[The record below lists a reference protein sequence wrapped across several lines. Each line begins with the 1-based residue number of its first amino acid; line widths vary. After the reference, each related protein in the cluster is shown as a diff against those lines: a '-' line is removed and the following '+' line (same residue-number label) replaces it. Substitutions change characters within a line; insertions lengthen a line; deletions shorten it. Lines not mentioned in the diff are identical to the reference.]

1 MSDTQMNYMAK
12 FSLDTSD
19 LMKGITGAAI
29 SFDAIMLAAKEA
41 FAIMKQGYDE
51 TLGRAIE
58 FSNAIE
64 DLADITGE
72 STDNIQRLRAAGL
85 AVGTDFESISGTIKM
100 FSQRIGDTG
109 TNGETLR
116 SKLAEIGVEVR
127 DSAGNYRSA
136 ADLYMEINR
145 ELEKMPNVYERNSLA
160 MDIYGKSWAN
170 VVDMIDDAER
180 ASKAFNEA
188 QPIDDADIQRAKEF
202 GIELDKIGAGL
213 NKIKVDIGMAILDWK
228 DAIDYVGNTMLI
240 DNSYKPQTAEERARK
255 ADRGT
260 GSQGDWQNVVK
271 KAEDIK
277 AAVDPFKGWTRDEV
291 ELQLQTDKVT
301 EAQEALNEGLEK
313 GADNVKELSAEYV
326 RQKDILKD
334 LIATQ
339 QKLKEVT
346 KPEEVAAVNLT
357 VLDSVNQHLGGY
369 EDRYGQVD
377 RLFQGIG
384 GMDQGNQ
391 YTQEMKALQA
401 RAIGASGGLGSQGLD
416 WRYTGENESIA
427 NEAMTLKAAYDKSTN
442 IYVNVPEGTPADM
455 ADRVAQAISR
465 ALAQQ
470 VAL

>member
-19 LMKGITGAAI
+19 LTKGITGAAI

-51 TLGRAIE
+51 TLGKAVAFSEAIHT
-58 FSNAIE
+58 
-64 DLADITGE
+64 LADITGE
-72 STDNIQRLRAAGL
+72 SEENIQRLRSAGK
-85 AVGTDFESISGTIKM
+85 AVGTDFDSIATTIRM

-109 TNGETLR
+109 TSGEQLR
-116 SKLAEIGVEVR
+116 AKLAEIGVEVR
-127 DSAGNYRSA
+127 DSAGNYRA
-136 ADLYMEINR
+136 ASDIYMEINR
-145 ELEKMPNVYERNSLA
+145 ELEKMPNVYERNTLA
-160 MDIYGKSWAN
+160 MDLYGRSWSS
-170 VVDMIDDAER
+170 VIDMISNAER

-188 QPIDDADIQRAKEF
+188 TPIDSEDIVRAKEF
-202 GIELDKIGAGL
+202 GIELDLIAAKL
-213 NKIKVDIGMAILDWK
+213 DKMKVNIGMAILDWR
-228 DAIDYVGNTMLI
+228 DAIDYVGNTMMI
-240 DNSYKPQTAEERARK
+240 DNSYKPQTADERARK

-260 GSQGDWQNVVK
+260 GSQGDWQNIVK

-277 AAVDPFKGWTRDEV
+277 AAIDPFKGWTRDEV

-301 EAQEALNEGLEK
+301 EAQDALNEGLEK

-346 KPEEVAAVNLT
+346 KPEEVEAVNLT
-357 VLDSVNQHLGGY
+357 VVDSINQHLGGY

-377 RLFQGIG
+377 RLFSGIE
-384 GMDQGNQ
+384 GMDQGNT
-391 YTQEMKALQA
+391 YTQQLKSLQA

-427 NEAMTLKAAYDKSTN
+427 NQALALKAAYDKSTN

-470 VAL
+470 VA